1 MKDPLDSLIN
11 EAFPA
16 EGEASMEHL
25 RFAARLKQ
33 PKPRNPA
40 RRFALAVCALLLLT
54 ASAVTAKTVLGYQLL
69 FENGRLIGT
78 ISKQGRGVYLL
89 NFDKTIPEDGT
100 PINLEVRDESGKV
113 VETMS
118 FGRTRA
124 PLPEETND
132 KKETK

>member
-16 EGEASMEHL
+16 EGEASVEHL

-40 RRFALAVCALLLLT
+40 RRFALAVCAMLLLT

-69 FENGRLIGT
+69 FENGRLVGT

-89 NFDKTIPEDGT
+89 NFDKTRVPEDGT
-100 PINLEVRDESGKV
+100 PLNLEVRDESGKV
-113 VETMS
+113 VETIS
-118 FGRTRA
+118 IGRTH
-124 PLPEETND
+124 PDLPNE